1 MQPSPLLE
9 FDDRALPETDD
20 PTPALTSAFLLK
32 LGRAA
37 LAAATAHSSP
47 AAHQQH
53 RVRWKGVETVAQ
65 VSVRFNR
72 TATEE
77 RQVDHSWS
85 GTSSSV
91 AAVKVPTLATP
102 YESTSL
108 SYVET
113 GGLYGAL
120 LPKDWVTAGAVLTLL
135 GGSLSTLWAVHV
147 QEPGG
152 WRCVVYVRSSIRN
165 ASHPIGEA
173 TLGAIRHPIRL
184 RFGQTLKPSADRDA
198 PRDAHPSH
206 FFEPSKDSAQRPAP
220 QPHARRIA
228 CLKSLSQLRSTFR
241 VKAHRDALAD
251 MLANTPGCSVY
262 KNKETP

>member
-20 PTPALTSAFLLK
+20 PPPALTSAFLK

-72 TATEE
+72 IATEE

-85 GTSSSV
+85 GTSSLV
-91 AAVKVPTLATP
+91 TAVQVPKLATP
-102 YESTSL
+102 YESASL
-108 SYVET
+108 SYLET
-113 GGLYGAL
+113 DGLYGDL

-135 GGSLSTLWAVHV
+135 GGSVSALWAVHV
-147 QEPGG
+147 REPGG
-152 WRCVVYVRSSIRN
+152 WRCVSYVRSSIRN

-173 TLGAIRHPIRL
+173 TLGAVRHPIRL
-184 RFGQTLKPSADRDA
+184 RFGQTLKPFADRDA
-198 PRDAHPSH
+198 PRDAHPSY
-206 FFEPSKDSAQRPAP
+206 FFAPSEDRAQRPAP
-220 QPHARRIA
+220 PPHARLIA
-228 CLKSLSQLRSTFR
+228 CLRSLSHLGLPSGSRRTATRS
-241 VKAHRDALAD
+241 
-251 MLANTPGCSVY
+251 PPCSPAPPAAVSIRTRR
-262 KNKETP
+262 KP